1 MKEDNNQFK
10 GMKREKMIKIFEITD
25 TTNIY
30 EIDDESDYQE
40 LFNFYHN
47 NRENNK
53 INNFINNDIYFP
65 ILYTTHKKNIK
76 IRNTQSNYEDI
87 LFKSYF
93 NPKISNETY
102 DCNKQKNLIKILNI
116 KREIN

>member
-1 MKEDNNQFK
+1 MQNQ
-10 GMKREKMIKIFEITD
+10 EKMIKIFEITD

-47 NRENNK
+47 NRENDK
-53 INNFINNDIYFP
+53 INNFIDNDISFP

-76 IRNTQSNYEDI
+76 IRI
-87 LFKSYF
+87 L
-93 NPKISNETY
+93 
-102 DCNKQKNLIKILNI
+102 
-116 KREIN
+116 